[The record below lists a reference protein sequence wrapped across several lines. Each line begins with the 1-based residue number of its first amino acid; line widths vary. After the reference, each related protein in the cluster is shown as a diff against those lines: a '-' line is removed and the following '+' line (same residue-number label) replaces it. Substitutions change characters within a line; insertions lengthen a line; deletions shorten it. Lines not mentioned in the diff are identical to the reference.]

1 MSTEDKRSLIS
12 DGSWKGYFTL
22 VEVRKR
28 NERALLVG
36 VLNYS
41 GLRMENE
48 NFIKVPMHHI
58 IQTAQVEGMHYV
70 IISSY
75 ENHLSNR
82 DYIRRAFR
90 KAFPSLG
97 TV

>member
-12 DGSWKGYFTL
+12 DGSWKGYSTL

-28 NERALLVG
+28 NERALLVN

-48 NFIKVPMHHI
+48 NFIKVLMHQI

-70 IISSY
+70 ITSCY